1 VLFQIFDNER
11 TQVFMK
17 NIFIFTA
24 HMLTMELAV
33 IAFIAGV
40 LLLYKGSGVLVDGT
54 TGVAAHLGVSS
65 MIISVIVV
73 AFGTSAPEFAIS
85 VGASVQQFAGF
96 VTEGAD
102 ISIGNVI
109 GSCIA
114 NLLLVIG
121 ISAVIR
127 PIKIQKGVIRR
138 EMPIV
143 LMATGA
149 LLLFALM
156 QLLDGFH
163 RFGGILFF
171 LFFIFFVWYFIQCAK
186 KERVVTKEFD
196 KGETSKNILFIV
208 LGIAGVVLGAWFLIE
223 SAITIAYFF
232 RIPTF
237 VISLSLVAVGTSLPE
252 LVVSAMASFRNE
264 SDITIGNVLGSNVF
278 NIFFILGVSALF
290 IPLNALG
297 SLDHLVLLLMVT
309 VLIIPVLR
317 SNHEISRIEGFALL
331 VLYALYMWYTFGGD
345 KVLGF

>member
-1 VLFQIFDNER
+1 
-11 TQVFMK
+11 
-17 NIFIFTA
+17 
-24 HMLTMELAV
+24 MLTMELAI
-33 IAFIAGV
+33 IAFIAG
-40 LLLYKGSGVLVDGT
+40 LILLYKGSDVLVDGT

-85 VGASVQQFAGF
+85 VGASVQQYAGF

-102 ISIGNVI
+102 ISIGNII

-121 ISAVIR
+121 VSAVIK

-138 EMPIV
+138 ELPIV
-143 LMATGA
+143 TMTTGI

-163 RFGGILFF
+163 RFGGILFS
-171 LFFIFFVWYFIQCAK
+171 LFFIFFIWYFIRCAK
-186 KERVVTKEFD
+186 KERVVNQEFN
-196 KGETSKNILFIV
+196 KGETSKDILFVV

-223 SAITIAYFF
+223 SAISLAYFF

-264 SDITIGNVLGSNVF
+264 SDIAIGNVLGSNVF
-278 NIFFILGVSALF
+278 NILFILGVSAFF
-290 IPLNALG
+290 IPLNAIG
-297 SLDHLVLLLMVT
+297 SLDHLILLLMVT
-309 VLIIPVLR
+309 ILMIPILR
-317 SNHEISRIEGFALL
+317 SNHEISRLEGFVLL
-331 VLYALYMWYTFGGD
+331 ILYALYMWYTFGGD